1 MKSKLLSSIVLW
13 TGAFLSNA
21 CSDPFTVDRH
31 DLITPRIIGVR
42 QVDTVLEVQVWNGDS
57 LYHTVTPVVEWLDD
71 TQMVVANGISVDV
84 ETLDSTPSMVRY
96 TDPTGEMHLATFA
109 LEPSTLSLTPSLYAL
124 PETTEFALDAR
135 LAEEGTLLM
144 EGAAPDAL
152 RIAMSVSST
161 EPTPETAKMRWMT
174 VDGEGTFLE
183 RSALET
189 DFFRA
194 AILMDR
200 DELIENMPLE
210 MEQATVLGL
219 YVSGTG
225 QNTWTWFDLWYTETT
240 TITHAN
246 RELAV
251 SELPTDWTVGQPIAV
266 ELEWQSEV
274 GDWRLQNPSVDIAA
288 VNNPFCAPVESAF
301 FQWSWLEMGYCTVD
315 DVDGLRIVLETR

>member
-42 QVDTVLEVQVWNGDS
+42 QISNVLEVQVWNGNS
-57 LYHTVTPVVEWLDD
+57 VYHTVNPVVEWLDAD
-71 TQMVVANGISVDV
+71 QMVVANGISVDV
-84 ETLDSTPSMVRY
+84 DTLDSIPSMVRY
-96 TDPTGEMHLATFA
+96 TDPIGDIHLATFV
-109 LEPSTLSLTPSLYAL
+109 LEPSTLNLTPTLYAL
-124 PETTEFALDAR
+124 PETTEFALDVR
-135 LAEEGTLLM
+135 LAEEGTLLT
-144 EGAAPDAL
+144 EDLVPDAV
-152 RIAMSVSST
+152 RIVMLVSSEAPIPDT
-161 EPTPETAKMRWMT
+161 GKMRWMT

-194 AILMDR
+194 DILMDR
-200 DELIENMPLE
+200 DELIDNTPLE
-210 MEQATVLGL
+210 MEQATVFGL

-225 QNTWTWFDLWYTETT
+225 QNSWTWFDLWYTETT

-251 SELPTDWTVGQPIAV
+251 SELPTDWTVGEPISV
-266 ELEWQSEV
+266 ELEWQSAAGE
-274 GDWRLQNPSVDIAA
+274 WLLQNPSVDIAA
-288 VNNPFCAPVESAF
+288 VNNPSCAPVESDF
-301 FQWSWLEMGYCTVD
+301 FQWSWLEMGYCRVD